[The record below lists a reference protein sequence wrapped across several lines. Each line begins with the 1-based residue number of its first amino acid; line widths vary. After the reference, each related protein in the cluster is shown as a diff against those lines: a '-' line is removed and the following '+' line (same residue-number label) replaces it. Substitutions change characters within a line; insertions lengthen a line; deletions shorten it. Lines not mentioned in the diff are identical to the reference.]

1 MTEDLT
7 WLLWCSDP
15 RAGSHKIV
23 FLTYDAGGHDECVL
37 AFFAS
42 RIIS

>member
-1 MTEDLT
+1 MAPFAVDWISDTGAV
-7 WLLWCSDP
+7 LWCSDP

-37 AFFAS
+37 AF
-42 RIIS
+42 